1 MINTIGKMKD
11 LVHQISF
18 IVSDKRQIKRLN
30 ELIDPAIQYETIYD
44 YEPLTNIVIDNSTI
58 IISDNIDLIIDSF
71 NKDLTKRYLIP
82 ITGYTAKKVDSTY
95 ILSDNIM
102 PKIKNLLLLSAITFY
117 ESFDFE
123 EKHLI

>member
-11 LVHQISF
+11 LVHHISF
-18 IVSDKRQIKRLN
+18 IVSDKRQIRRLN